1 MYKLIQTE
9 VVEALNYGE
18 EREDTKKVLLN
29 CLGVER
35 RIKKKYFIKIDLYE
49 K

>member
-29 CLGVER
+29 CLGNVE
-35 RIKKKYFIKIDLYE
+35 L
-49 K
+49 